1 MWLGDGL
8 LPRLWPL
15 GKVCVNQRSRT
26 MYLFSIL
33 FLTYIFICRG
43 EVDHRIWKSSPS
55 GVFSTNFFMRSF
67 EMMREVKYSTSLV
80 WVGLAPSRVEAL
92 CHLAISRKVSKERHF
107 DRRHL
112 YVHFAGRRGR
122 RLNIYFFI
130 VITLVFCG
138 VTFLLSVVSLGAW

>member
-1 MWLGDGL
+1 MWLRDGF
-8 LPRLWPL
+8 LPGLWPL

-26 MYLFSIL
+26 MYLCSIL

-67 EMMREVKYSTSLV
+67 EMLREFKYSTSLV

-92 CHLAISRKVSKERHF
+92 CHLAISRKVSMA
-107 DRRHL
+107 DIL
-112 YVHFAGRRGR
+112 IRRGISIED
-122 RLNIYFFI
+122 IYMS
-130 VITLVFCG
+130 TLLEG
-138 VTFLLSVVSLGAW
+138 EEGD